1 MIALILGTSEGR
13 EILSLLNKFT
23 DDILISTAT
32 TYGGEIL
39 KDYKYKKINTKPLN
53 KDDFHNMLKEN
64 KVNILIDASH
74 PYALEV
80 TKNAR
85 EVSKD
90 LNIKYV
96 RYERPSSAEEF
107 KENKKVVFLEGYKDL
122 KDALENINGNVL
134 NTSGSRNMGKIL
146 DLELENRIIHRV
158 LPSVKVL
165 EECFNLGVKVEDIMA
180 IKGPIS
186 KELNKAFIKDY
197 DAKALILKDS
207 GPQGGTR
214 EKILACLECDIY
226 ALVITRKSI
235 NYEVEFNDI
244 DDLVQ
249 YISLMINNS

>member
-23 DDILISTAT
+23 DNILISTAT
-32 TYGGEIL
+32 AYGGEIL
-39 KDYKYKKINTKPLN
+39 KDYKYKKLNTKPLN
-53 KDDFHNMLKEN
+53 KEKLLNMLKEN
-64 KVNILIDASH
+64 QVNILIDASH

-80 TKNAR
+80 TKNAL

-90 LNIKYV
+90 LDIEYV

-107 KENKKVVFLEGYKDL
+107 KGNKKIIFLEDYKDL
-122 KDALENINGNVL
+122 NKALKNIKGNIL
-134 NTSGSRNMGKIL
+134 NTSGSRNMDKIL
-146 DLELENRIIHRV
+146 ELKLENRIIHRV
-158 LPSVKVL
+158 LPSIKVL
-165 EECFNLGVKVEDIMA
+165 EDCFNLGVKVEDIIA

-207 GPQGGTR
+207 GPQGGTK

-226 ALVITRKSI
+226 ALVIKRKKI
-235 NYEVEFNDI
+235 NYEREFNNI
-244 DDLVQ
+244 ETLVE
-249 YISLMINNS
+249 YISPMIN

>member
-23 DDILISTAT
+23 DNILISTAT
-32 TYGGEIL
+32 AYGGEIL
-39 KDYKYKKINTKPLN
+39 KNYKYKKLNTKPLS
-53 KDDFHNMLKEN
+53 KEELSNMLKEN
-64 KVNILIDASH
+64 QVNILIDASH

-90 LNIKYV
+90 LNIEYL
-96 RYERPSSAEEF
+96 RYERPSSSEEF
-107 KENKKVVFLEGYKDL
+107 KENKKVVFLEDYKDL
-122 KDALENINGNVL
+122 NEALKNIKGNIL
-134 NTSGSRNMGKIL
+134 NTSGSRNMDKIL
-146 DLELENRIIHRV
+146 DLKLENRIIHRV

-165 EECFNLGVKVEDIMA
+165 EDCFNLEVKVEDLMA

-207 GPQGGTR
+207 GPQGGTK

-226 ALVITRKSI
+226 ALVIRRKKI
-235 NYEVEFNDI
+235 NYEREFNDI
-244 DDLVQ
+244 KELVE
-249 YISLMINNS
+249 YIEAIIK

>member
-23 DDILISTAT
+23 DNILISTAT
-32 TYGGEIL
+32 AYGGEIL
-39 KDYKYKKINTKPLN
+39 KNYKYKKLNTKPLN
-53 KDDFHNMLKEN
+53 KEELSNMLKEN
-64 KVNILIDASH
+64 QVNILIDASH

-107 KENKKVVFLEGYKDL
+107 KKNKKVVFLEDYKDL
-122 KDALENINGNVL
+122 NEALKNIKGNIL
-134 NTSGSRNMGKIL
+134 NTSGSRNMDKIL
-146 DLELENRIIHRV
+146 NLKLENRIIHRV

-165 EECFNLGVKVEDIMA
+165 EDCFNLGVKVEDLMA

-207 GPQGGTR
+207 GPQGGTK

-226 ALVITRKSI
+226 ALVIRRKKI
-235 NYEVEFNDI
+235 NYEKEFNNI
-244 DDLVQ
+244 ENLVE
-249 YISLMINNS
+249 YISLMLN

>member
-23 DDILISTAT
+23 DNILISTAT
-32 TYGGEIL
+32 AYGGEIL
-39 KDYKYKKINTKPLN
+39 KNYKYKKLNTKPLN
-53 KDDFHNMLKEN
+53 KEELSNMLKEN
-64 KVNILIDASH
+64 QVNILIDASH

-90 LNIKYV
+90 LNIEYL

-107 KENKKVVFLEGYKDL
+107 KENKKVVFLEDYKDL
-122 KDALENINGNVL
+122 NEALKNIKGNIL
-134 NTSGSRNMGKIL
+134 NTSGSRNMNKIL
-146 DLELENRIIHRV
+146 DLKLENRIIHRV

-165 EECFNLGVKVEDIMA
+165 EDCFNLGVKVEDLMA

-207 GPQGGTR
+207 GPQGGTK
-214 EKILACLECDIY
+214 EKILACLECNIY
-226 ALVITRKSI
+226 ALVIRRKKI
-235 NYEVEFNDI
+235 NYEREFNNI
-244 DDLVQ
+244 EDLVEC
-249 YISLMINNS
+249 ISSMIN

>member
-23 DDILISTAT
+23 DNILISTAT
-32 TYGGEIL
+32 AYGGEIL
-39 KDYKYKKINTKPLN
+39 KNYKYKKLNTKRLN
-53 KDDFHNMLKEN
+53 KEELSNMLKEN
-64 KVNILIDASH
+64 QVNILIDASH

-90 LNIKYV
+90 LNIEYL

-107 KENKKVVFLEGYKDL
+107 KENKKVVFLEDYKDL
-122 KDALENINGNVL
+122 NEALKNIKGNIL
-134 NTSGSRNMGKIL
+134 NTSGSRNMNKIL
-146 DLELENRIIHRV
+146 DLKLENRIIHRV

-165 EECFNLGVKVEDIMA
+165 EDCFNLGVKVEDLMA

-207 GPQGGTR
+207 GPQGGTK
-214 EKILACLECDIY
+214 EKILACLECNIY
-226 ALVITRKSI
+226 ALVIRRKKI
-235 NYEVEFNDI
+235 NYEREFNNI
-244 DDLVQ
+244 EDLVE
-249 YISLMINNS
+249 YISLILN

>member
-23 DDILISTAT
+23 DNILISTAT
-32 TYGGEIL
+32 AYGGEIL
-39 KDYKYKKINTKPLN
+39 KNYKYKKLNTKPLN
-53 KDDFHNMLKEN
+53 KEELSNMLKEN
-64 KVNILIDASH
+64 QVNILIDASH

-85 EVSKD
+85 KVSKD
-90 LNIKYV
+90 LNIEYV

-107 KENKKVVFLEGYKDL
+107 KENKKVVFLEDYKDL
-122 KDALENINGNVL
+122 NEALKNIKGNIL
-134 NTSGSRNMGKIL
+134 NTSGSRNMDKIL
-146 DLELENRIIHRV
+146 DLKLENRIIHRV

-165 EECFNLGVKVEDIMA
+165 EDCFNLGVKVEDLMA

-207 GPQGGTR
+207 GPQGGTK

-226 ALVITRKSI
+226 ALVIKRKKI
-235 NYEVEFNDI
+235 NYEREFNNI
-244 DDLVQ
+244 ETLVE
-249 YISLMINNS
+249 YISPMIN

>member
-23 DDILISTAT
+23 DNILISTAT
-32 TYGGEIL
+32 AYGGEIL
-39 KDYKYKKINTKPLN
+39 KNYKYKKLNTKPL
-53 KDDFHNMLKEN
+53 KKEELSNMLKEN
-64 KVNILIDASH
+64 QVNILIDASH

-107 KENKKVVFLEGYKDL
+107 KENKKVVFLEDYKDL
-122 KDALENINGNVL
+122 NETLKNIKGNIL
-134 NTSGSRNMGKIL
+134 NTSGSRNMDKIL
-146 DLELENRIIHRV
+146 DLKLENRIIHRV

-165 EECFNLGVKVEDIMA
+165 EDCFNLGVKVEDLMA

-207 GPQGGTR
+207 GPQGGTK

-226 ALVITRKSI
+226 ALVIRRKKI
-235 NYEVEFNDI
+235 NYEREFNNI
-244 DDLVQ
+244 EDLVE
-249 YISLMINNS
+249 YISSMIN

>member
-23 DDILISTAT
+23 DNILISTAT
-32 TYGGEIL
+32 AYGGEIL
-39 KDYKYKKINTKPLN
+39 KNYKYKKLNTKPLN
-53 KDDFHNMLKEN
+53 KEELSNMLKEN
-64 KVNILIDASH
+64 QVNILIDASH

-90 LNIKYV
+90 LNIEYI

-107 KENKKVVFLEGYKDL
+107 KENKKVVFLEDYKDL
-122 KDALENINGNVL
+122 NEALKNIKGNIL
-134 NTSGSRNMGKIL
+134 NTSGSRNMNKIL
-146 DLELENRIIHRV
+146 DLKLENRIIHRV

-165 EECFNLGVKVEDIMA
+165 EDCFNLGVKVEDLMA

-207 GPQGGTR
+207 GPQGGTK
-214 EKILACLECDIY
+214 EKILACLECNIY
-226 ALVITRKSI
+226 ALVIRRKKI
-235 NYEVEFNDI
+235 NYEREFNNI
-244 DDLVQ
+244 EDLVE
-249 YISLMINNS
+249 YISSMIN

>member
-1 MIALILGTSEGR
+1 MIASILGTSEGR

-23 DDILISTAT
+23 DNILISTAT
-32 TYGGEIL
+32 AYGGEIL
-39 KDYKYKKINTKPLN
+39 KNYKYKKLNTRPLN
-53 KDDFHNMLKEN
+53 KEELSNMLKEN
-64 KVNILIDASH
+64 QVNILIDASH

-90 LNIKYV
+90 LNIEYV

-107 KENKKVVFLEGYKDL
+107 KENKKVVFLEDYKDL
-122 KDALENINGNVL
+122 NEALKNIKGNIL
-134 NTSGSRNMGKIL
+134 NTSGSRNMDKIL
-146 DLELENRIIHRV
+146 DLKLENRIIHRV

-165 EECFNLGVKVEDIMA
+165 EDCFNLGVKVEDLMA

-207 GPQGGTR
+207 GPQGGTK

-226 ALVITRKSI
+226 ALVIKRKRI
-235 NYEVEFNDI
+235 NYQREFNNI
-244 DDLVQ
+244 ETLVE
-249 YISLMINNS
+249 YISPMIN

>member
-23 DDILISTAT
+23 DNILISTAT
-32 TYGGEIL
+32 AYGGEIL
-39 KDYKYKKINTKPLN
+39 KDYKYKKLNTKPLN
-53 KDDFHNMLKEN
+53 KERLLNMLKEN
-64 KVNILIDASH
+64 QVNILIDASH

-90 LNIKYV
+90 LNIEYV

-107 KENKKVVFLEGYKDL
+107 KENKKVVFLEDYKDL
-122 KDALENINGNVL
+122 NEALKNIKGNIL
-134 NTSGSRNMGKIL
+134 NTSGSRNMDKIL
-146 DLELENRIIHRV
+146 DLKLENRIIHRV

-165 EECFNLGVKVEDIMA
+165 EDCFNLGVKVEDLMA

-207 GPQGGTR
+207 GPQGGTK

-226 ALVITRKSI
+226 ALVIKRKKI
-235 NYEVEFNDI
+235 NYEREFNNI
-244 DDLVQ
+244 EILVE
-249 YISLMINNS
+249 YISSMIN

>member
-23 DDILISTAT
+23 DNILISTAT
-32 TYGGEIL
+32 AYGGEIL
-39 KDYKYKKINTKPLN
+39 KNYKYKKLNTKPLN
-53 KDDFHNMLKEN
+53 KKELSNMLKKN
-64 KVNILIDASH
+64 QVNILIDASH

-85 EVSKD
+85 EVSKN
-90 LNIKYV
+90 LNIEYL

-107 KENKKVVFLEGYKDL
+107 KGNKKVVFLEDYKDL
-122 KDALENINGNVL
+122 NEALKNIKGNIL
-134 NTSGSRNMGKIL
+134 NTSGSRNMDKIL
-146 DLELENRIIHRV
+146 DLKLENRIIHRV

-165 EECFNLGVKVEDIMA
+165 EDCFNLGVKVEDLMA

-207 GPQGGTR
+207 GPQGGTK

-226 ALVITRKSI
+226 ALVIRRKKI
-235 NYEVEFNDI
+235 NYEKEFNNI
-244 DDLVQ
+244 ENLVE
-249 YISLMINNS
+249 YISLILN

>member
-23 DDILISTAT
+23 DNILISTAT
-32 TYGGEIL
+32 AYGGEIL
-39 KDYKYKKINTKPLN
+39 KDYKYKKLNTKPLN
-53 KDDFHNMLKEN
+53 KEKLLNMLKEN
-64 KVNILIDASH
+64 QVNILIDASH

-90 LNIKYV
+90 LNIEYV
-96 RYERPSSAEEF
+96 RYERPSSAQEF
-107 KENKKVVFLEGYKDL
+107 KENKKIVFLEDYKDL
-122 KDALENINGNVL
+122 NKALKNIKGNIL
-134 NTSGSRNMGKIL
+134 NTSGSRNMDRIL
-146 DLELENRIIHRV
+146 DLKLENRIIHRV

-165 EECFNLGVKVEDIMA
+165 EDCFSLGVKVEDIMA

-207 GPQGGTR
+207 GPQGGTK

-226 ALVITRKSI
+226 ALVIMRKKI
-235 NYEVEFNDI
+235 KYEREFDNI
-244 DDLVQ
+244 ESLVK
-249 YISLMINNS
+249 YIKSMVN

>member
-23 DDILISTAT
+23 DNILISTAT
-32 TYGGEIL
+32 AYGGEIL
-39 KDYKYKKINTKPLN
+39 KNYKYKKLNTKPLN
-53 KDDFHNMLKEN
+53 KKELSNMLKKN
-64 KVNILIDASH
+64 QVNILIDASH

-90 LNIKYV
+90 LNIEYV

-107 KENKKVVFLEGYKDL
+107 KGNKKVVFLEDYKDL
-122 KDALENINGNVL
+122 NEALKNIKGNIL
-134 NTSGSRNMGKIL
+134 NTSGSRNMDKIL
-146 DLELENRIIHRV
+146 DLKLENRIIHRV

-165 EECFNLGVKVEDIMA
+165 EDCFNLGVKVEDLMA

-207 GPQGGTR
+207 GPQGGTK

-226 ALVITRKSI
+226 ALVIRRKKI
-235 NYEVEFNDI
+235 NYEKEFNNI
-244 DDLVQ
+244 ENLVE
-249 YISLMINNS
+249 YISLILN

>member
-23 DDILISTAT
+23 DNILISTAT
-32 TYGGEIL
+32 AYGGEIL
-39 KDYKYKKINTKPLN
+39 KNYKYKKLNTKPLN
-53 KDDFHNMLKEN
+53 KEELSNMLKEN
-64 KVNILIDASH
+64 QVNILIDASH

-90 LNIKYV
+90 LNIKYL

-107 KENKKVVFLEGYKDL
+107 KGNKKVVFLEDYKDL
-122 KDALENINGNVL
+122 NEALKNIKGNIL
-134 NTSGSRNMGKIL
+134 NTSGSRNMDKIL
-146 DLELENRIIHRV
+146 DLKLENRIIHRV

-165 EECFNLGVKVEDIMA
+165 EDCFNLGVKVEDLMA

-207 GPQGGTR
+207 GPQGGTK

-226 ALVITRKSI
+226 ALVIRRKKI
-235 NYEVEFNDI
+235 NYEREFDNI
-244 DDLVQ
+244 EDLVEH
-249 YISLMINNS
+249 ISSMIN

>member
-23 DDILISTAT
+23 DNILISTAT
-32 TYGGEIL
+32 AYGGEIL
-39 KDYKYKKINTKPLN
+39 KNYKYKKLNTKRLN
-53 KDDFHNMLKEN
+53 KEELSNMLKEN
-64 KVNILIDASH
+64 QVNILIDASH

-90 LNIKYV
+90 LNIEYL

-107 KENKKVVFLEGYKDL
+107 KENKKVVFLEDYKDL
-122 KDALENINGNVL
+122 NEALKNIKGNIL
-134 NTSGSRNMGKIL
+134 NTSGSRNMNKIL
-146 DLELENRIIHRV
+146 DLKLENRIIHRV

-165 EECFNLGVKVEDIMA
+165 EDCFNLGVKVEDLMA

-207 GPQGGTR
+207 GPQGGTK
-214 EKILACLECDIY
+214 EKILACLECNIY
-226 ALVITRKSI
+226 ALVIRRKKI
-235 NYEVEFNDI
+235 NYEREFNNI
-244 DDLVQ
+244 EDLVE
-249 YISLMINNS
+249 YISSMIN

>member
-23 DDILISTAT
+23 DNILISTAT
-32 TYGGEIL
+32 AYGGEIL
-39 KDYKYKKINTKPLN
+39 KDYKYKKLNTKPLN
-53 KDDFHNMLKEN
+53 KEQLLNMLKEN
-64 KVNILIDASH
+64 QVNILIDASH

-90 LNIKYV
+90 LNIEYV

-107 KENKKVVFLEGYKDL
+107 KENKKVVFLEDYKDL
-122 KDALENINGNVL
+122 NEALKNIKGNIL
-134 NTSGSRNMGKIL
+134 NTSGSRNMDKIL
-146 DLELENRIIHRV
+146 DLKLENRIIHRV

-165 EECFNLGVKVEDIMA
+165 EDCFNLGVKVEDLMA

-207 GPQGGTR
+207 GPQGGTE
-214 EKILACLECDIY
+214 EKY
-226 ALVITRKSI
+226 
-235 NYEVEFNDI
+235 
-244 DDLVQ
+244 
-249 YISLMINNS
+249 

>member
-23 DDILISTAT
+23 DNILISTAT
-32 TYGGEIL
+32 AYGGEIL
-39 KDYKYKKINTKPLN
+39 KNYKYKKLNTKPLN
-53 KDDFHNMLKEN
+53 KEELSNMLKEN
-64 KVNILIDASH
+64 QVNILIDASH

-90 LNIKYV
+90 LNIEYV

-107 KENKKVVFLEGYKDL
+107 KENKKVVFLEDYKDL
-122 KDALENINGNVL
+122 NEALKNIKGNIL
-134 NTSGSRNMGKIL
+134 NTSGSRNMDKIL
-146 DLELENRIIHRV
+146 DLKLENRIIHRV

-165 EECFNLGVKVEDIMA
+165 EDCFNLGVKVEDLMA

-207 GPQGGTR
+207 GPQGGTK

-226 ALVITRKSI
+226 ALVIKRKKI
-235 NYEVEFNDI
+235 NYQREFNNI
-244 DDLVQ
+244 ETLVE
-249 YISLMINNS
+249 YISPMIN

>member
-23 DDILISTAT
+23 DNILISTAT
-32 TYGGEIL
+32 AYGGEIL
-39 KDYKYKKINTKPLN
+39 KNYKYKKLNTKPLN
-53 KDDFHNMLKEN
+53 KEELSNMLKEN
-64 KVNILIDASH
+64 QVNILIDASH

-107 KENKKVVFLEGYKDL
+107 KGNKKVVFLEDYKDL
-122 KDALENINGNVL
+122 NEALKNIKGNIL
-134 NTSGSRNMGKIL
+134 NTSGSRNMDKIL
-146 DLELENRIIHRV
+146 NLKLENRIIHRV
-158 LPSVKVL
+158 LPSIKVL
-165 EECFNLGVKVEDIMA
+165 EDCFNLGVKVEDLMA

-207 GPQGGTR
+207 GPQGGTK

-226 ALVITRKSI
+226 ALIIRRKKI
-235 NYEVEFNDI
+235 NYEREFNNIENLIEYIISI
-244 DDLVQ
+244 DH
-249 YISLMINNS
+249 

>member
-23 DDILISTAT
+23 DNILISTAT
-32 TYGGEIL
+32 AYGGEIL
-39 KDYKYKKINTKPLN
+39 KDYKYKKLNTKPLN
-53 KDDFHNMLKEN
+53 KEKLLNMLKEN
-64 KVNILIDASH
+64 QVNILIDASH

-80 TKNAR
+80 TKNAL

-90 LNIKYV
+90 LDIEYV

-107 KENKKVVFLEGYKDL
+107 KGNKKIIFLEDYKDL
-122 KDALENINGNVL
+122 NKALKNIKGNIL
-134 NTSGSRNMGKIL
+134 NTSGSRNMDKIL
-146 DLELENRIIHRV
+146 DLKLENRIIHRV
-158 LPSVKVL
+158 LPSIKVL
-165 EECFNLGVKVEDIMA
+165 EDCFNLGVKVEDIIA

-207 GPQGGTR
+207 GPQGGTK

-226 ALVITRKSI
+226 ALVIKRKKI
-235 NYEVEFNDI
+235 NYEREFNNI
-244 DDLVQ
+244 ETLVE
-249 YISLMINNS
+249 YISPMIN

>member
-32 TYGGEIL
+32 AYGGEIL
-39 KDYKYKKINTKPLN
+39 KTHKYKKLNTKPLN
-53 KDDFHNMLKEN
+53 KEELLNMLKEN
-64 KVNILIDASH
+64 QVNILIDASH

-90 LNIKYV
+90 LNIEYV
-96 RYERPSSAEEF
+96 RYERPSSAAEF
-107 KENKKVVFLEGYKDL
+107 KGNKKVVFLEDYKDL
-122 KDALENINGNVL
+122 NEALKNIKGNIL
-134 NTSGSRNMGKIL
+134 NTSGSRNMDKIL
-146 DLELENRIIHRV
+146 DLKLENRIIHRV
-158 LPSVKVL
+158 LPSIKVL
-165 EECFNLGVKVEDIMA
+165 EDCFNLGIKVEDIMA

-207 GPQGGTR
+207 GPQGGTK

-226 ALVITRKSI
+226 ALVIRRKKI
-235 NYEVEFNDI
+235 NYEREFNNI
-244 DDLVQ
+244 EDLVE
-249 YISLMINNS
+249 YISSMIN

>member
-1 MIALILGTSEGR
+1 
-13 EILSLLNKFT
+13 
-23 DDILISTAT
+23 
-32 TYGGEIL
+32 
-39 KDYKYKKINTKPLN
+39 
-53 KDDFHNMLKEN
+53 MLKEN
-64 KVNILIDASH
+64 QVNILIDASH

-90 LNIKYV
+90 LNIEYV

-107 KENKKVVFLEGYKDL
+107 KENKKVVFLEDYKDL
-122 KDALENINGNVL
+122 NEALKNIKGNIL
-134 NTSGSRNMGKIL
+134 NTSGSRNMDKIL
-146 DLELENRIIHRV
+146 DLKLENRIIHRV

-165 EECFNLGVKVEDIMA
+165 EDCFNLGVKVEDLMA

-207 GPQGGTR
+207 GPQGGTK

-226 ALVITRKSI
+226 ALVIKRKKI
-235 NYEVEFNDI
+235 NYEREFNNI
-244 DDLVQ
+244 EILVE
-249 YISLMINNS
+249 YISSMIN

>member
-23 DDILISTAT
+23 DNILISTAT
-32 TYGGEIL
+32 AYGGEIL
-39 KDYKYKKINTKPLN
+39 KDYKYKKLNTKPLN
-53 KDDFHNMLKEN
+53 KEKLLNMLKEN
-64 KVNILIDASH
+64 QVNILIDASH

-90 LNIKYV
+90 LNIEYV

-107 KENKKVVFLEGYKDL
+107 KENKKVVFLEDYKDL
-122 KDALENINGNVL
+122 NKALKNIKGNIL
-134 NTSGSRNMGKIL
+134 NTSGSRNMDKIL
-146 DLELENRIIHRV
+146 DLKLENRIIHRV

-165 EECFNLGVKVEDIMA
+165 EDCFSLGVKVEDIMA

-207 GPQGGTR
+207 GPQGGTK

-226 ALVITRKSI
+226 ALVIKRKNI
-235 NYEVEFNDI
+235 NYEREFDNIENLIEYIISI
-244 DDLVQ
+244 DH
-249 YISLMINNS
+249 

>member
-23 DDILISTAT
+23 DNILISTAT
-32 TYGGEIL
+32 AYGGEIL
-39 KDYKYKKINTKPLN
+39 KDYKYKKLNTKPLN
-53 KDDFHNMLKEN
+53 KERLLNMLKEN
-64 KVNILIDASH
+64 QVNILIDASH

-90 LNIKYV
+90 LNIEYV

-107 KENKKVVFLEGYKDL
+107 KQNKKVVFLEDYKDL
-122 KDALENINGNVL
+122 NEALKNIKGNIL
-134 NTSGSRNMGKIL
+134 NTSGSRNMDKIL
-146 DLELENRIIHRV
+146 DLKLENRIIHRV

-165 EECFNLGVKVEDIMA
+165 EDCFNLRVKVEDLMA

-207 GPQGGTR
+207 GPQGGTE
-214 EKILACLECDIY
+214 EKY
-226 ALVITRKSI
+226 
-235 NYEVEFNDI
+235 
-244 DDLVQ
+244 
-249 YISLMINNS
+249 

>member
-23 DDILISTAT
+23 DNILISTAT
-32 TYGGEIL
+32 AYGGEIL
-39 KDYKYKKINTKPLN
+39 KNYKYKKLNTKPLN
-53 KDDFHNMLKEN
+53 KEELSNMLKEN
-64 KVNILIDASH
+64 QVNILIDASH

-90 LNIKYV
+90 LNIEYL

-107 KENKKVVFLEGYKDL
+107 KENKKVVFLEDYKDL
-122 KDALENINGNVL
+122 NEALKNIKGNIL
-134 NTSGSRNMGKIL
+134 NTSGSRNMNKIL
-146 DLELENRIIHRV
+146 DLKLENRIIHRV

-165 EECFNLGVKVEDIMA
+165 EDCFNLGVKVEDLMA

-207 GPQGGTR
+207 GPQGGTK
-214 EKILACLECDIY
+214 EKILACQECNIY
-226 ALVITRKSI
+226 ALVIRRKKI
-235 NYEVEFNDI
+235 NYEREFNNI
-244 DDLVQ
+244 EDLVE
-249 YISLMINNS
+249 YISSMIN

>member
-23 DDILISTAT
+23 DNILISTAT
-32 TYGGEIL
+32 AYGGEIL
-39 KDYKYKKINTKPLN
+39 KNYKYKKLNTKPLN
-53 KDDFHNMLKEN
+53 KEELSNMLKESQ
-64 KVNILIDASH
+64 VNILIDASH

-90 LNIKYV
+90 LNIEYV

-107 KENKKVVFLEGYKDL
+107 KGNKKVVFLEDYKDL
-122 KDALENINGNVL
+122 NEALKNIKGNIL
-134 NTSGSRNMGKIL
+134 NTSGSRNMDKIL
-146 DLELENRIIHRV
+146 DLKLENRIIHRV

-165 EECFNLGVKVEDIMA
+165 EDCFNLGVKVEDLMA

-207 GPQGGTR
+207 GPQGGTK

-226 ALVITRKSI
+226 ALVIRRKKI
-235 NYEVEFNDI
+235 NYEREFNNI
-244 DDLVQ
+244 EDLVE
-249 YISLMINNS
+249 YISLILK

>member
-23 DDILISTAT
+23 DNILISTAT
-32 TYGGEIL
+32 AYGGEIL
-39 KDYKYKKINTKPLN
+39 KNYKYKKLNTKPLN
-53 KDDFHNMLKEN
+53 KKELSNMLKKN
-64 KVNILIDASH
+64 QVNILIDASH

-90 LNIKYV
+90 LNIEYV

-107 KENKKVVFLEGYKDL
+107 KGNKKVVFLEDYKDL
-122 KDALENINGNVL
+122 NEALKNIKGNIL
-134 NTSGSRNMGKIL
+134 NTSGSRNMDKIL
-146 DLELENRIIHRV
+146 DLKLENRIIHRV

-165 EECFNLGVKVEDIMA
+165 EDCFNLGVKVEDLMA

-207 GPQGGTR
+207 GPQGGTK

-226 ALVITRKSI
+226 ALVIRRKKT
-235 NYEVEFNDI
+235 NYEKEFNNI
-244 DDLVQ
+244 ENLVE
-249 YISLMINNS
+249 YISLILN

>member
-13 EILSLLNKFT
+13 EILSVLNKFT
-23 DDILISTAT
+23 DNILISTAT
-32 TYGGEIL
+32 AYGGEIL
-39 KDYKYKKINTKPLN
+39 KNYKYKKLNTKPLN
-53 KDDFHNMLKEN
+53 KKELSNMLKKN
-64 KVNILIDASH
+64 QVNILIDASH

-90 LNIKYV
+90 LNIEYV

-107 KENKKVVFLEGYKDL
+107 KGNKKVVFLEDYKDL
-122 KDALENINGNVL
+122 NEALKNIKGNIL
-134 NTSGSRNMGKIL
+134 NTSGSRNMDKIL
-146 DLELENRIIHRV
+146 DLKLENRIIHRV

-165 EECFNLGVKVEDIMA
+165 EDCFNLGVKVEDLMA

-207 GPQGGTR
+207 GPQGGTK

-226 ALVITRKSI
+226 ALVIRRKKI
-235 NYEVEFNDI
+235 NYEKEFNNI
-244 DDLVQ
+244 ENLVE
-249 YISLMINNS
+249 YISLILN

>member
-23 DDILISTAT
+23 DNILISTAT
-32 TYGGEIL
+32 AYGGEIL
-39 KDYKYKKINTKPLN
+39 KNYKYKKLNTKPLN
-53 KDDFHNMLKEN
+53 KEELSNMLKEN
-64 KVNILIDASH
+64 QVNILIDASH

-90 LNIKYV
+90 LNIEYV
-96 RYERPSSAEEF
+96 RYERPSSAEKF
-107 KENKKVVFLEGYKDL
+107 KENKKVVFLEDYKDL
-122 KDALENINGNVL
+122 NEALKNIKGNIL
-134 NTSGSRNMGKIL
+134 NTSGSRNMNKIL
-146 DLELENRIIHRV
+146 DLKLENRIIHRV

-165 EECFNLGVKVEDIMA
+165 EDCFNLGVKVEDLMA

-207 GPQGGTR
+207 GPQGGTK

-226 ALVITRKSI
+226 ALVIKRKKI
-235 NYEVEFNDI
+235 NYEREFNNI
-244 DDLVQ
+244 ETLVE
-249 YISLMINNS
+249 YISPMIN

>member
-23 DDILISTAT
+23 DNILISTAT
-32 TYGGEIL
+32 AYGGEIL
-39 KDYKYKKINTKPLN
+39 KDYKYKKLNTKPLN
-53 KDDFHNMLKEN
+53 KEQLLNMLKEN
-64 KVNILIDASH
+64 QVNILIDASH

-90 LNIKYV
+90 LNIEYV

-107 KENKKVVFLEGYKDL
+107 KENKKVVFLEDYKDL
-122 KDALENINGNVL
+122 NKALKNIKGNIL
-134 NTSGSRNMGKIL
+134 NTSGSRNMDKIL
-146 DLELENRIIHRV
+146 DLKLENRIIHRV

-165 EECFNLGVKVEDIMA
+165 EDCFNLGVKVEDLMA

-207 GPQGGTR
+207 GPQGGTE

-226 ALVITRKSI
+226 ALVIKRKKI
-235 NYEVEFNDI
+235 NYEREFNNI
-244 DDLVQ
+244 EILVE
-249 YISLMINNS
+249 YISSMIN